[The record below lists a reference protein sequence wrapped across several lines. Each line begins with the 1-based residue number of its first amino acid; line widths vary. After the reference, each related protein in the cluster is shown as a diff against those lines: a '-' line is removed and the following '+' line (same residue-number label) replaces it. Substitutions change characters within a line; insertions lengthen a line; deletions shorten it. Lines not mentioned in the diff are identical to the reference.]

1 MIIAFVALG
10 IITYIAALVCAI
22 KKSDWKPRL
31 FLSFY
36 SDLFFLTA
44 GIMAKSKIFI
54 IVFAIC
60 CLYSLMKIVSFSK
73 ASIQQ
78 DKGEK
83 KEHKQ

>member
-22 KKSDWKPRL
+22 KTSDWKPRL

-44 GIMAKSKIFI
+44 GIMARSKIFI

-60 CLYSLMKIVSFSK
+60 CLYSLIRIVLYSK

-78 DKGEK
+78 SKGK
-83 KEHKQ
+83 KKTHNH